1 VCKTAL
7 FFALFLAAVVPPLQA
22 DEDTRN
28 RLIRFFGGWYCLFP
42 DTAILVKETT
52 AVEIPGFE
60 AYLFETYLRG
70 KLSPA
75 PAAKSAS

>member
-7 FFALFLAAVVPPLQA
+7 FFALFLAPVVPPLPA

-28 RLIRFFGGWYCLFP
+28 RLIRFFGGWYSWLQ
-42 DTAILVKETT
+42 DTAILVRETT

-60 AYLFETYLRG
+60 AYLFETYLLG